1 MADPNSP
8 AKHNPKWTDHKQSDP
23 GMANRTASIAVSPSA
38 EPVESVVLELAGI
51 VVLCAK
57 EEKEKFEKEWA
68 RYVKHHALKGKA
80 LQKTIKDVSDQAA
93 AQRDSESDDAKWIA
107 ERRKLMNDVA
117 RQILGP
123 SAR

>member
-1 MADPNSP
+1 MISFILAGLALADPNSP

-68 RYVKHHALKGKA
+68 RYVKHHALKG
-80 LQKTIKDVSDQAA
+80 IY
-93 AQRDSESDDAKWIA
+93 WMW
-107 ERRKLMNDVA
+107 ERAPA
-117 RQILGP
+117 RSHIQ
-123 SAR
+123 